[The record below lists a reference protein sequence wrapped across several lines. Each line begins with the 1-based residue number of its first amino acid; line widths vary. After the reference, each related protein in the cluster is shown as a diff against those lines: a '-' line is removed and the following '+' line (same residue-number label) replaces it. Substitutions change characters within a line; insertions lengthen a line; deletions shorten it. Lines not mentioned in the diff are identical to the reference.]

1 MQKNYITYLFKLIS
15 VIGLF
20 LLPFKTYTQEPQIF
34 TIKDF
39 DLRGK
44 VKSCLVIT
52 DYGKEEFEFDKEG
65 LLTKNLTRYNE
76 TDYDITYY
84 KYLNGQLMEK
94 RDEIYREG
102 QFDKQT
108 SLAHFF
114 EVDTTDNKKVSEK
127 IISYAGDVLDIYE
140 YSYDKDGNLTEIIRS
155 NNQGLD
161 NTNIEYS
168 SYKGE
173 TTITYLLNGEILKSV
188 RTSFKKNKKG
198 IKNKIVLSKE
208 FLNGIPNKAEE
219 RIYDS
224 EDKLTSLKE
233 FDYDEAKKSFVT
245 IKDINY
251 SYDAEGLLIKE
262 VEKIE
267 KSVNTKGYIY
277 QFDGEEEGN
286 WVKKIITP
294 KNLFTTR
301 SITYYQDELTKTKEQ

>member
-1 MQKNYITYLFKLIS
+1 
-15 VIGLF
+15 
-20 LLPFKTYTQEPQIF
+20 
-34 TIKDF
+34 
-39 DLRGK
+39 
-44 VKSCLVIT
+44 
-52 DYGKEEFEFDKEG
+52 
-65 LLTKNLTRYNE
+65 
-76 TDYDITYY
+76 
-84 KYLNGQLMEK
+84 MEK

-127 IISYAGDVLDIYE
+127 IISYTGDVLDIYE
-140 YSYDKDGNLTEIIRS
+140 YSYDKDGNLIEIIRS

-161 NTNIEYS
+161 DTNIEYS

-173 TTITYLLNGEILKSV
+173 TTITYLLNGVILKSI

-208 FLNGIPNKAEE
+208 FLNGIPSKAEE

-233 FDYDEAKKSFVT
+233 FNYDEAKKSFVT

-251 SYDAEGLLIKE
+251 TYDAEGLLIKE
-262 VEKIE
+262 VEKFE

-301 SITYYQDELTKTKEQ
+301 SITYYQDELIKIEE

>member
-127 IISYAGDVLDIYE
+127 IISYTGDVLDIYE
-140 YSYDKDGNLTEIIRS
+140 YSYDKDDNLIEIIRS

-161 NTNIEYS
+161 DTNIEYS

-173 TTITYLLNGEILKSV
+173 TTITYLLNGVILKSV

-198 IKNKIVLSKE
+198 IKNKIVLTKE

-224 EDKLTSLKE
+224 EGKLTSLKE
-233 FDYDEAKKSFVT
+233 FNYDETKKSFAT

-251 SYDAEGLLIKE
+251 TYDAQGLLIKE

-301 SITYYQDELTKTKEQ
+301 SITYYQDELIKIEE

>member
-1 MQKNYITYLFKLIS
+1 MQKNYLTYLFKLIS
-15 VIGLF
+15 VIGLL

-127 IISYAGDVLDIYE
+127 IISYTGDVLDIYE
-140 YSYDKDGNLTEIIRS
+140 YSYDKDGNLIEIIRS

-161 NTNIEYS
+161 DTNIEYS

-173 TTITYLLNGEILKSV
+173 TTITYLLNGVILKSI

-198 IKNKIVLSKE
+198 IKNKIVLTKE
-208 FLNGIPNKAEE
+208 FLNGIPNQAEE

-224 EDKLTSLKE
+224 EDKLTSLKK
-233 FDYDEAKKSFVT
+233 FNYDKAKKSFIT

-251 SYDAEGLLIKE
+251 TYDAEGLLIKE

-301 SITYYQDELTKTKEQ
+301 SITYYQDELIKIEE